1 MKILVTV
8 KRVEDYESKIK
19 VKPDGSWIQ
28 TDGVNY
34 KANPFDDIALE
45 EALRLKPDFVEA
57 QQQLRQLSPAANPAP
72 K

>member
-45 EALRLKPDFVEA
+45 EMAREFVRTETEHCDEVRKMLRTG
-57 QQQLRQLSPAANPAP
+57 
-72 K
+72 